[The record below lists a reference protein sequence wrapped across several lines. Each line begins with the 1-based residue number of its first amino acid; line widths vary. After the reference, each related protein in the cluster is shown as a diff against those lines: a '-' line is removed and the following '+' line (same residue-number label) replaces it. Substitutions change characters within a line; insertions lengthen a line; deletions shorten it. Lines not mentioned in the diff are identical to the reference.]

1 MDHLQSRPED
11 SRVQRQNA
19 QGEKNAETTIR
30 KEKKKRREK
39 NAETAV
45 TKTMIERA
53 SETEKKNKRK
63 WWRDPKVQG

>member
-30 KEKKKRREK
+30 KEKK
-39 NAETAV
+39 NAE
-45 TKTMIERA
+45 
-53 SETEKKNKRK
+53 RK
-63 WWRDPKVQG
+63 MQKQQSPKP